1 MILFG
6 LYTGQRLGDIASL
19 RWSDLDLVRG
29 ELRLSTRKTDKTMVL
44 PLAAPL
50 RKHPEF
56 SSLSSNEAS
65 APIHPKAYDLVER
78 QGKTGNLS
86 HQFADWLKAARLRQ
100 KRNRPGNFRFFSAL
114 SASYE

>member
-6 LYTGQRLGDIASL
+6 RYTGQRLGDIASL
-19 RWSDLDLVRG
+19 RWNILDLVRG
-29 ELRLSTRKTDKTMVL
+29 ELRLSTRKTDRTLVL

-50 RKHPEF
+50 RKHLEF
-56 SSLSSNEAS
+56 LSPSSNEAS

-86 HQFADWLKAARLRQ
+86 HQFADLLAASWVAPV
-100 KRNRPGNFRFFSAL
+100 K
-114 SASYE
+114 